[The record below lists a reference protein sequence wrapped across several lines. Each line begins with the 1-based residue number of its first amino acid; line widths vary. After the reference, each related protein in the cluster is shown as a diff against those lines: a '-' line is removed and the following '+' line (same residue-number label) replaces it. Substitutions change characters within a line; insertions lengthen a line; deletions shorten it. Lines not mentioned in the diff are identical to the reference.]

1 MSQHRGLGRQ
11 AQRGLSS
18 ATLLVVMMLAGSLL
32 AYAVTLTAGVHTGVA
47 QELATARVL
56 RAAQAG
62 LAWGR
67 YGITRTASPSCA
79 ASTTLAV
86 PWSSGTIAVT
96 VRCSETLPAFDEGGT
111 PVRVFA
117 LTATACH
124 PAPSGACPDSGAA
137 STYVQRQL
145 TGLALR

>member
-1 MSQHRGLGRQ
+1 VSRQ

-18 ATLLVVMMLAGSLL
+18 GTLLVVMVLAGSLL
-32 AYAVTLTAGVHTGVA
+32 AYAVSLSTSAHTGVA
-47 QELATARVL
+47 QEIATARVL

-67 YGITRTASPSCA
+67 FGITRTTSPSCS
-79 ASTTLAV
+79 ASTTLTV
-86 PWSSGTIAVT
+86 PWSSGAVAVT
-96 VRCSETLPAFDEGGT
+96 VRCTEALPAFDEDGT

-124 PAPSGACPDSGAA
+124 PAPSGACPDGSAA
-137 STYVQRQL
+137 TDYVQRQVS
-145 TGLALR
+145 GLAQR